1 MSANTETKRITLDI
15 PSDLHRK
22 LKAIAA
28 LLGVTLKDYIIGC
41 VEKKTF
47 SNEPKEPLRKA
58 MEDSSRE
65 KGLSEYKDIEDLIKK
80 LDL

>member
-1 MSANTETKRITLDI
+1 MSVNTENKRITLDI

-28 LLGVTLKDYIIGC
+28 LLGVTLKEYIISC
-41 VEKKTF
+41 VEEKTF
-47 SNEPKEPLRKA
+47 FKEPKEPLRKA
-58 MEDSSRE
+58 MEDSTHEER
-65 KGLSEYKDIEDLIKK
+65 LTEYKDIQDLIKK